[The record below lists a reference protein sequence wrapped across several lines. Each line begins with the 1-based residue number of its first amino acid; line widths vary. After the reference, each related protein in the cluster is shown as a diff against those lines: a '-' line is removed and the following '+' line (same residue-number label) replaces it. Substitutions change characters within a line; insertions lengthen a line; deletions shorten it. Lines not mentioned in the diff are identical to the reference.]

1 MEKGMVKAVL
11 ETSNNIL
18 LEVHGDLLKPGV
30 SQVGQAIGTLLGYG
44 NTILMPLALKNEKS
58 KITIQS
64 NLNKYRQK
72 LEDIPEENIQSVVP
86 EIGVPILEKLMY
98 VSDDTL
104 VELYTELLAKASD
117 KEQCGSTHP
126 SFVNVIYNISPKE
139 SQILEKIS
147 EGLIA
152 VVDVDVVSDSGNH
165 PCEQVSELVLSDFFY
180 DENITAYLSNLLGLG
195 LIHINIKRSLTD
207 ISRYELLEQRIIEL
221 YSRAPLVVGETK
233 MTNHMA
239 KGNLNF
245 NRGTISITSF
255 GELFL
260 VACTKFTK
268 QEEIYDLLYK
278 YNQNQEVL

>member
-1 MEKGMVKAVL
+1 MEKGVVKAVL

-18 LEVHGDLLKPGV
+18 LEVYGDLLKPGV

-72 LEDIPEENIQSVVP
+72 LEEIPEENIQSVVP

-104 VELYTELLAKASD
+104 VELYTELLTKASD
-117 KEQCGSTHP
+117 KEQCKSTHP
-126 SFVNVIYNISPKE
+126 SFVNVINNLSPKE
-139 SQILEKIS
+139 AQILEKIN
-147 EGLIA
+147 EGSIA
-152 VVDVDVVSDSGNH
+152 VVDVDIVSDLGNH
-165 PCEQVSELVLSDFFY
+165 PCEQVSELVLSDIFY

-195 LIHINIKRSLTD
+195 LIHISMEKSLTD
-207 ISRYELLEQRIIEL
+207 VHRYELLEQKIRKI
-221 YSRAPLVVGETK
+221 YSKAPKVAGESK
-233 MTNHMA
+233 ITNHMA
-239 KGNLNF
+239 KGDLSF
-245 NRGTISITSF
+245 KRGIITITSF
-255 GELFL
+255 GQLFL

-268 QEEIYDLLYK
+268 PEEIYNLLYK
-278 YNQNQEVL
+278 HKQK

>member
-1 MEKGMVKAVL
+1 MEKGIVKAVL

-18 LEVHGDLLKPGV
+18 LEVYGDLLKPGV

-72 LEDIPEENIQSVVP
+72 LEEIPEENIQSVVP

-117 KEQCGSTHP
+117 KEQCQSTHP
-126 SFVNVIYNISPKE
+126 SFVNVINNISPKE
-139 SQILEKIS
+139 SQILERIN

-152 VVDVDVVSDSGNH
+152 VVDVDIVSDSGNH
-165 PCEQVSELVLSDFFY
+165 PCEQVSELVLSDVFY
-180 DENITAYLSNLLGLG
+180 DENITAYLSNLFGLG
-195 LIHINIKRSLTD
+195 LIHISVKRSLTD
-207 ISRYELLEQRIIEL
+207 VHRYELLENRIKEI
-221 YSRAPLVVGETK
+221 YSKAPIVVGESK
-233 MTNHMA
+233 MAVHMA
-239 KGNLNF
+239 QGNLNF

-260 VACTKFTK
+260 VACTKFIR
-268 QEEIYDLLYK
+268 QEEIYNLLYK
-278 YNQNQEVL
+278 HKQS